1 MRFAASLVVLFAL
14 AACTKTGQMSLDA
27 TAKQSPQTMV
37 VRVAKQAQTC
47 WFGKKD
53 KAFSRYRMATEVNS
67 FSGKP
72 RFLIVPRDNPGGLP
86 KLVVQAERQSGRTEL
101 TVFGPLLTTSD
112 GPRLD
117 SSLRSWARG
126 STSC

>member
-1 MRFAASLVVLFAL
+1 MNPAAILVLFLAL
-14 AACTKTGQMSLDA
+14 AACTQTGVMSTDDA
-27 TAKQSPQTMV
+27 ARQSPQAMV

-47 WFGKKD
+47 WFAKKD
-53 KAFSRYRMATEVNS
+53 PNFAKYRLASEVNS

-72 RFLIVPRDNPGGLP
+72 RFLIVPSNNPAGLP

-101 TVFGPLLTTSD
+101 SIFGPLLATPA
-112 GPRLD
+112 GPKLN

-126 STSC
+126 STRC